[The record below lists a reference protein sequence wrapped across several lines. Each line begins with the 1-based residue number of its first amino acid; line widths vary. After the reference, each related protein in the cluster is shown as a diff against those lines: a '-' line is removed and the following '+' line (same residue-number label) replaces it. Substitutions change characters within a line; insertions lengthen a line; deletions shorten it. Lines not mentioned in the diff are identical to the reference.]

1 METHWKEVAIGAG
14 LALTIAL
21 GLWGIDITPI
31 AVIAGLAVLLHLTL
45 TGRLAKGGKLETL
58 SLDATSPERSMV
70 TFDDIG
76 GQESAKR
83 ELLEALEFVS
93 NREKCV
99 QLGIR
104 PLKGIL
110 MVGPPGTG
118 KTLLAKAAASFTDA
132 AFVATSGSSFIE
144 MYAGVGAQRVRKI
157 FAMARQA
164 ATAQGKASAIIFIDE
179 IEVVGGKRGRHSS
192 HLEYDQ
198 TLNQLLVEMDGINI
212 DLQPSV
218 LVVGATNRPDLLDQ
232 ALVRPGRF
240 DRVVRVELPD
250 KKGRLHIL
258 RIHARNK
265 PLASGVDLEKVAAET
280 FGFSGAHL
288 ESLLNEAAI
297 HALRRDK
304 VLIEEEDIREAM
316 EKIMLGERLD
326 RKPLE
331 EERRRV
337 AYHETGHALVSEI
350 LRAGSVSS
358 LTVTPRGQALGY
370 MRQAPEGDRYLY
382 SKEQLLDQI
391 AIALGGAVLEEM
403 VFGSRSTGSR
413 GDFEQA
419 VEAAEQLIYSGM
431 SELGVVS
438 KQHVRSQDID
448 GEVRS
453 IIGHQEARVR
463 EFLGAYQDVIEPL
476 AEELLRQEK
485 LSGTRFR
492 ELMAS

>member
-1 METHWKEVAIGAG
+1 MEIHWKEAAIGAG

-21 GLWGIDITPI
+21 GLWGMDITPI
-31 AVIAGLAVLLHLTL
+31 AVLAGLAVLLRLMF
-45 TGRLAKGGKLETL
+45 TGRLVGDRKLETL
-58 SLDATSPERSMV
+58 AIDARNPTKSAV

-93 NREKCV
+93 NKEKCLH
-99 QLGIR
+99 LGIR

-118 KTLLAKAAASFTDA
+118 KTLLAKAAASFTNA
-132 AFVATSGSSFIE
+132 AFIATSGSSFVE

-157 FAMARQA
+157 FAMGRQTA
-164 ATAQGKASAIIFIDE
+164 AAQGKESAIIFIDE
-179 IEVVGGKRGRHSS
+179 IEVVGGKRGRNSS

-198 TLNQLLVEMDGINI
+198 TLNQLLVEMDGINV
-212 DLQPSV
+212 DVEPSI

-232 ALVRPGRF
+232 ALIRPGRF

-250 KKGRLHIL
+250 KEGRLHIL

-265 PLASGVDLEKVAAET
+265 PLASNVDLEKVATET

-297 HALRRDK
+297 HALRCGSK
-304 VLIEEEDIREAM
+304 QIEEEDIREAL
-316 EKIMLGERLD
+316 EKIMLGEKLD
-326 RKPLE
+326 RQPLE

-337 AYHETGHALVSEI
+337 AYHETGHALISEI
-350 LRAGSVSS
+350 IREGSVSS

-382 SKEQLLDQI
+382 SQEQLLDQI

-403 VFGSRSTGSR
+403 VFGSRSTGSK
-413 GDFEQA
+413 GDFDQA

-431 SELGVVS
+431 SGLGIVS
-438 KQHVRSQDID
+438 KQHVRSQDIN
-448 GEVRS
+448 GEVQA
-453 IIGHQEARVR
+453 IMVQQEKRVR
-463 EFLGAYQDVIEPL
+463 ELLGAHQSAIHPL
-476 AEELLRQEK
+476 AEELLKQEK
-485 LSGTRFR
+485 LSGSRFR